1 MDTSDSSNSGDDAVE
16 PPSSPAFL
24 NHGAQKR
31 ETREQTLDRL
41 LRELVWRAETARTI
55 LLRDR
60 ERTDFDH
67 AAYLL
72 ETDDTRGFLGLNKK
86 ETNK

>member
-1 MDTSDSSNSGDDAVE
+1 MDTSDSSGSGDDAAE

-24 NHGAQKR
+24 SHGGQKR

-41 LRELVWRAETARTI
+41 LHELVWRVETARAI
-55 LLRDR
+55 MLRDR

-67 AAYLL
+67 TAHLL
-72 ETDDTRGFLGLNKK
+72 ETDNIREFLGLETKEKK
-86 ETNK
+86 